1 MKKLQKERFDEIKTK
16 LKPFLNATGYADKDL
31 IWVPIAGLTGAN
43 IVEKMDGKTCNWY
56 TGPTFMEILD

>member
-1 MKKLQKERFDEIKTK
+1 
-16 LKPFLNATGYADKDL
+16 LNQTGYADKDL

-43 IVEKMDGKTCNWY
+43 IVEKLDGKTCNWY